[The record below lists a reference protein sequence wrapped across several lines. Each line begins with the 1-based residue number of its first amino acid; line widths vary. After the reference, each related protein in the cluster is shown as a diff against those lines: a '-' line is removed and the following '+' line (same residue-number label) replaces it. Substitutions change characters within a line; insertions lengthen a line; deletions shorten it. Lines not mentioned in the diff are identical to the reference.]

1 MVDVSDQIHDA
12 RLSPTGKRVLFEAR
26 GSLFSAPVGDGVAR
40 QITRGSDAHDREAD
54 WSPDGRQVV
63 FVCDQSGE
71 EELYVAPV
79 DGSRKPEALTANNR
93 PRFYQPRFAP
103 YGKHI
108 AVSYTDG

>member
-63 FVCDQSGE
+63 FVSDQSGE
-71 EELYVAPV
+71 EELDAAPV
-79 DGSRKPEALTANNR
+79 GGSKKAEALTSNNR
-93 PRFYQPRFAP
+93 PRCHPPRFPPAGKPAP
-103 YGKHI
+103 LS
-108 AVSYTDG
+108 AT